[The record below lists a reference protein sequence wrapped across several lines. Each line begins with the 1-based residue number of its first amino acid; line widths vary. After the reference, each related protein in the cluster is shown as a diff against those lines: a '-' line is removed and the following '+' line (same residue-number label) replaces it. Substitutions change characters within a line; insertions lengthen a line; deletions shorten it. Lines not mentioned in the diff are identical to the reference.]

1 MENETKGDRNEGPP
15 RKRLLTDPNPKE
27 SFVTASPESTVSSDS
42 SSDRFAKKTRELPN
56 LSDCHS
62 CGVRINYTNPRE
74 RLQPLESMWRVV
86 LLCKKCT
93 KRVKSSEL
101 CTYCFTSAIGEND
114 CFKCRDC
121 QHSIHKDCVAK
132 HGPGLGFS
140 VCVDCWVPDAVAN
153 SIKARKRKSKR
164 KNRESCERA
173 ATLPESRVS
182 VRETNVPHLSS
193 EVVEKKVAAAAR
205 ASQTALR
212 KAVVAK
218 NAVELAK
225 GVLSVVA
232 SRKAAGSPQK
242 KVVDDAE
249 LAFMLHRAINSSPR
263 TSRYACLMSSYSGE
277 NASITCY
284 SRRRGRKKTSLM
296 NSSSLDVPLI
306 CYSRRRRQCGMRNS
320 ALDAPL
326 VCYSR
331 KGGMRNSAFDAPLVC
346 YSRRRASSRA
356 CSHVRECEQNS
367 LNGKECQETDG
378 ERFSKEPHRYL
389 LKYHRIGKGTPRPS
403 VFVKNPDC
411 GSCMDSAHLNTEAMS
426 VSVSYGNGNECHEI
440 CEKCNETTNRFLL
453 KYKRSVRSKPKF
465 SCKIK
470 EFSPPL
476 PSNYPLESTSLLD
489 TRFQPSYKDP
499 ACLGPSQKFHAEDA
513 KFGDIAKGCLLVSG
527 LGLQFNIGSATGY
540 CVSVK
545 EQDTSLFG
553 YQAM

>member
-1 MENETKGDRNEGPP
+1 MMENETKSDRNDGPP
-15 RKRLLTDPNPKE
+15 RKRLLTDPNPKG
-27 SFVTASPESTVSSDS
+27 SFATASPESTVSSDS
-42 SSDRFAKKTRELPN
+42 SSDRFTKKTRELPN

-101 CTYCFTSAIGEND
+101 CPYCFTAVIDDKD

-121 QHSIHKDCVAK
+121 QHSIHRDCVAK

-153 SIKARKRKSKR
+153 SIKARKRKSRR

-182 VRETNVPHLSS
+182 VRETDGPHFSG
-193 EVVEKKVAAAAR
+193 EEVEKKVAAAAR
-205 ASQTALR
+205 ASENALR

-225 GVLSVVA
+225 GVLSVAA

-249 LAFMLHRAINSSPR
+249 LAFMLHRAINCSPR
-263 TSRYACLMSSYSGE
+263 TSRYACLMSPYSAE
-277 NASITCY
+277 NTSITCY

-306 CYSRRRRQCGMRNS
+306 CYSRRRQKGDMRNS

-331 KGGMRNSAFDAPLVC
+331 KGGMRNSALDAPLVC
-346 YSRRRASSRA
+346 YSRRRSRSRA
-356 CSHVRECEQNS
+356 CSHIRGCERFICKLSERIDKHVSISSAGLKAFDFGSYAENS
-367 LNGKECQETDG
+367 LNGKECQKSDG
-378 ERFSKEPHRYL
+378 ERFSREPHRYL
-389 LKYHRIGKGTPRPS
+389 LKYRRIGKGTPRPS
-403 VFVKNPDC
+403 GFVKDPDC
-411 GSCMDSAHLNTEAMS
+411 GSCMDSANMNTQAMS
-426 VSVSYGNGNECHEI
+426 DSMSYGNGNECREI

-465 SCKIK
+465 SCKT
-470 EFSPPL
+470 EGFYPPL
-476 PSNYPLESTSLLD
+476 LSIYPLESTSSWD
-489 TRFQPSYKDP
+489 TRFQPSFKDP
-499 ACLGPSQKFHAEDA
+499 ACLGPSQVE
-513 KFGDIAKGCLLVSG
+513 L
-527 LGLQFNIGSATGY
+527 
-540 CVSVK
+540 
-545 EQDTSLFG
+545 
-553 YQAM
+553 

>member
-27 SFVTASPESTVSSDS
+27 SFVTASPESTLSSDS

-74 RLQPLESMWRVV
+74 RLQPLDSMWRVV

-101 CTYCFTSAIGEND
+101 CPYCFTAVIDDKD

-132 HGPGLGFS
+132 HGPGSGFS

-153 SIKARKRKSKR
+153 SIKGRKRKSRK
-164 KNRESCERA
+164 KNRESCERV
-173 ATLPESRVS
+173 ATLPESTVS
-182 VRETNVPHLSS
+182 VRETNGSHLSGE
-193 EVVEKKVAAAAR
+193 EVGKKAAAAAR
-205 ASQTALR
+205 ASDNALR

-242 KVVDDAE
+242 KVVEDAE

-306 CYSRRRRQCGMRNS
+306 CYSRRRRKGGMRNS
-320 ALDAPL
+320 LLDAPL

-331 KGGMRNSAFDAPLVC
+331 KGGMRNSALDAQLVC
-346 YSRRRASSRA
+346 YSRRRFSSRA
-356 CSHVRECEQNS
+356 CSHVRECERVICKLSERIDKHVSISSAGLKTFNFGSYAENS
-367 LNGKECQETDG
+367 LNGKECQESDG
-378 ERFSKEPHRYL
+378 ERFSREPHHYH
-389 LKYHRIGKGTPRPS
+389 LKYRRIGKGTPRPS
-403 VFVKNPDC
+403 VFVKDPDC
-411 GSCMDSAHLNTEAMS
+411 GSCIDSANLNTQAMS
-426 VSVSYGNGNECHEI
+426 DSMSYGNGNECHEI
-440 CEKCNETTNRFLL
+440 CVKRNETTNRFLL
-453 KYKRSVRSKPKF
+453 KYKRSVRSKQKF
-465 SCKIK
+465 SCKIE

-476 PSNYPLESTSLLD
+476 PSNYPLESTSSWD

-499 ACLGPSQKFHAEDA
+499 ACLGPSQVE
-513 KFGDIAKGCLLVSG
+513 L
-527 LGLQFNIGSATGY
+527 
-540 CVSVK
+540 
-545 EQDTSLFG
+545 
-553 YQAM
+553 